1 MKGMAL
7 ITPLVGLA
15 LLVFGTDIAL
25 ANYVYD
31 PQKPV
36 TVQMHRVADLQCSVT
51 EYGPK
56 FDFVNGFSTG
66 GLVYGGG
73 VSCLNGIGIKTVNI
87 YVQVRSST
95 NPFQWFVKSGTL
107 VTTGPR
113 RQNPARLTV
122 MKNAV
127 RGHTYRIVA
136 TGTVTWNGHA
146 VAATATSEAW
156 TP

>member
-1 MKGMAL
+1 MKSRILG
-7 ITPLVGLA
+7 PLAGLG
-15 LLVFGTDIAL
+15 LLLFGTDFAL
-25 ANYVYD
+25 ANYVYN

-36 TVQMHRVADLQCSVT
+36 TVQMHQVADLRCSVT

-56 FDFVNGFSTG
+56 FDFVNGYATG
-66 GLVYGGG
+66 GLIYGGG
-73 VSCLNGIGIKTVNI
+73 VSCLNGIGSKTVTI
-87 YVQVRSST
+87 YVQVRSSK
-95 NPFQWFVKSGTL
+95 NPFQWFVKSGTM
-107 VTTGPR
+107 VTTGRR

-146 VAATATSEAW
+146 IAANATSEAW